1 MGMQGGGEEE
11 GRERGPVHNQAVNV
25 PQALS
30 TQRGTGQSDSVRGEN
45 SLGENDLSK
54 VAFGDS

>member
-1 MGMQGGGEEE
+1 MEMQGGGEGE

-30 TQRGTGQSDSVRGEN
+30 TGGTGQSDSVRGEN
-45 SLGENDLSK
+45 SLSKNDLSK